1 MNCGQVGDYR
11 RDGPGKTD
19 SGRVHPSCETSS
31 QETDPSFSSRQVERV
46 SSVTTDNVLFV
57 SCRVT
62 VPRLKPWSTPQLE
75 YTLIKK
81 ELFGSVRSQDTQV
94 RRPVQH
100 VLGANNPPFEICGTA
115 EVKIEV
121 NGITAPHEVYVC
133 GNLNQKILIGVDF
146 LTSHGRVID
155 FVREA
160 VESRVH

>member
-1 MNCGQVGDYR
+1 MNCGQVGDYH

-46 SSVTTDNVLFV
+46 SSVTTDNVLSV

-75 YTLIKK
+75 YTLINK

-100 VLGANNPPFEICGTA
+100 VLGANNLPFEICGTA

-133 GNLNQKILIGVDF
+133 ENVNQKILIGVDF
-146 LTSHGRVID
+146 LNSHGRVID
-155 FVREA
+155 FVR
-160 VESRVH
+160 

>member
-1 MNCGQVGDYR
+1 MIIAGTAQ
-11 RDGPGKTD
+11 GKRIQGGST
-19 SGRVHPSCETSS
+19 PASCETAS

-46 SSVTTDNVLFV
+46 SSVTTDNALFV
-57 SCRVT
+57 FCRVT
-62 VPRLKPWSTPQLE
+62 VSRLKPWSTPQLE
-75 YTLIKK
+75 YTLINK

-100 VLGANNPPFEICGTA
+100 VLGANNLPFEICGIA

-121 NGITAPHEVYVC
+121 NGITAPHKVYVC
-133 GNLNQKILIGVDF
+133 ENLNQKILIGVDF
-146 LTSHGRVID
+146 LNSHGRVID